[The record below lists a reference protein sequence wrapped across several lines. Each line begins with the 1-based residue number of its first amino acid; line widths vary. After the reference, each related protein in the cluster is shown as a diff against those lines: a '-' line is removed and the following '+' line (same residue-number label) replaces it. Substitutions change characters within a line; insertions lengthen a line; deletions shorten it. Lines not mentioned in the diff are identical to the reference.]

1 MIRLVLVTVIGL
13 FTFYAK
19 GNCQV
24 KLTGPTVVSSFPLEV
39 CFNKTTNL
47 IFPYPMRSID
57 RGSQDIIVQKAKG
70 VDNVLQVKAN
80 KEGFA
85 ETNISVI
92 TSDGRLYSFLVNYE
106 SSPRKLNLSFVAD
119 SGQQP
124 RCEFAN
130 GEPNDEE
137 VRQLSRK
144 AANSPGFMHV
154 RRTTERLQATATGIY
169 LKEGLMLLV
178 LELKN
183 RSLVDW
189 SRGSSRLFVC
199 NRHVPRRSAL
209 QEREV
214 TIVGQQPDLSVVGHG
229 SNRVVIPFTGL
240 TISPSEM
247 LVLRINE
254 RRGGRTVELRIG
266 ARQLLRARVLPE

>member
-1 MIRLVLVTVIGL
+1 MIRLVVVTVIGL
-13 FTFYAK
+13 FIFFE

-24 KLTGPTVVSSFPLEV
+24 KPATPSVVSSFPLEI

-80 KEGFA
+80 REGFT

-92 TSDGRLYSFLVNYE
+92 TSDGRFYSFLVNYE
-106 SSPRKLNLSFVAD
+106 SSPRKLNWSFAPD
-119 SGQQP
+119 SGQQL
-124 RCEFAN
+124 RCKLAD

-137 VRQLSRK
+137 VMQFSQK
-144 AANSPGFMHV
+144 AANSPKFMHV
-154 RRTTERLQATATGIY
+154 RRTVERLQATVTSIY
-169 LKEGLMLLV
+169 LKAPMMLLV

-189 SRGSSRLFVC
+189 TGGSCRLFVC
-199 NRHVPRRSAL
+199 NRHVPKRSAL

-214 TIVGQQPDLSVVGHG
+214 AIVGQQPDLSVVGNG
-229 SNRVVIPFTGL
+229 TNRVVIPFSGL
-240 TISPSEM
+240 TIGPSEM

-254 RRGGRTVELRIG
+254 RQGGRTVELRIR